1 MAHNFGRLMHLVGPY
16 AGFTI
21 AFCSDPNRVA
31 EALPVVRPTVFP
43 SVPRLFEKTH
53 TAVTAAFDEAHGPKK
68 RLVTWALEVG
78 RRASRVLEAGEPL
91 PRGLAL
97 QRRVADRLVYSKVK
111 AKLGGRVRLCISGG
125 APLSEEIA
133 RFFHTLDILVLE
145 GYGLTEITSAA
156 TVNRPTRYRFG
167 TVGVALP
174 DVELRIAEDGEIL
187 IRTETLFAGYLK
199 NEQAT
204 REIITADGW
213 LLTGDLGQIDEDGFL
228 RVTDR
233 KKDLLVT
240 AGGKK
245 IAPQNLENDLK
256 DSKFV
261 SQALVVGDRR
271 PYVAALVTL
280 DEDEV
285 AKWRERGGGDGDVR
299 ELIQQVVDHVNSD
312 YSRFEQIKRFVVLP
326 RDFSADEG
334 EVTPTLKLRRKV
346 CQEHFAD
353 EIERLYD

>member
-1 MAHNFGRLMHLVGPY
+1 
-16 AGFTI
+16 
-21 AFCSDPNRVA
+21 
-31 EALPVVRPTVFP
+31 
-43 SVPRLFEKTH
+43 
-53 TAVTAAFDEAHGPKK
+53 
-68 RLVTWALEVG
+68 
-78 RRASRVLEAGEPL
+78 
-91 PRGLAL
+91 
-97 QRRVADRLVYSKVK
+97 
-111 AKLGGRVRLCISGG
+111 
-125 APLSEEIA
+125 
-133 RFFHTLDILVLE
+133 
-145 GYGLTEITSAA
+145 
-156 TVNRPTRYRFG
+156 
-167 TVGVALP
+167 VALP